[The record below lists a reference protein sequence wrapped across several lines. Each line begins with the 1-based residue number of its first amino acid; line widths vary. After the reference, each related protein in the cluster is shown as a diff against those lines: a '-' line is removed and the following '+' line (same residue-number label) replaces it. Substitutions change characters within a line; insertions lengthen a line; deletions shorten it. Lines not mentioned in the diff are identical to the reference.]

1 MAEKLN
7 VYELRDELWQV
18 AEKEA
23 KKRPNISKEELKRE
37 LTEHILDSD
46 ILKRILP
53 EGTAN
58 AIEKVIGAVT
68 EITIKTLEIY
78 LREKGTGKKRGRP
91 RKKKAKKAEKAVK
104 KEKAAP
110 KKKAKRV
117 KKKAASKKKEAKK

>member
-91 RKKKAKKAEKAVK
+91 KKKKAEKAEKAGKKKAKKAKKKATRK
-104 KEKAAP
+104 
-110 KKKAKRV
+110 KKKAK
-117 KKKAASKKKEAKK
+117 KKAS